1 MSQGNEKLNPCDIGK
16 SCKHHVNTDNTIQDE
31 IEVSSDISGKE
42 TKDSNQPGTT
52 ESFVPQTY
60 RAKLFGNIPV
70 SEPRGD
76 FICERSLGLLKAQLL
91 TSKSHKKRIKIRV
104 DTNGISVLGS
114 RNSTV
119 HHIHK
124 FENITFIWTDPC
136 DLQSCGIIV
145 RQNTLGENVHEF
157 YGYKLYQ
164 NTPKLIRAL
173 KQIYSNLDLMPSNE
187 GVSNSSENPNDTKSF
202 ETKEENDSDLIQLV
216 DISDSINSPNEIHQN
231 NKKYPTAFN
240 KEIGSNWTTFD
251 DHFGNKD
258 PVWTDNAPVDLW
270 SPISNNQ
277 QFFKNNKGFF
287 SPTNTDNRKPD
298 LKHSP
303 ISFTGVTG
311 SVPYNT
317 PPYIKSHS
325 TTANVWPT
333 AFSGIQSFQSKR
345 FPLDDPFSCNNVA
358 TK

>member
-277 QFFKNNKGFF
+277 QFFKNNKGFC
-287 SPTNTDNRKPD
+287 
-298 LKHSP
+298 
-303 ISFTGVTG
+303 VTG